1 MTELKGIHII
11 DDLQDAV
18 ANLTIE
24 DGIIKSLEYLD
35 VQPDASQPV
44 VMPAF
49 TDLHVH
55 FRDPGLTY
63 KEDVVSGSHAAVR
76 GGYTAVNMMPNTL
89 PVVDTLD
96 KARDVEARVRATGL
110 IHGNQAVSMTIG
122 ELGQDCSH
130 LTAIPAGAI
139 PFVSDDGK
147 GVNRDDI
154 MEQIFLICKEK
165 GFLIMAHEE
174 DARYS
179 PADLRMAENMMT
191 FRDLDLCRKTGG
203 SIHFCHVSTREAI
216 EAIREAKR
224 EGLAVSCEICPHH
237 IFYNAEQAKH
247 YRVAPPFR
255 TDNDIEAL
263 ICALQDGTAEVI
275 STDHAPHTPE
285 DKANGANGISGIE
298 TAFAL
303 CYTKLVRGGHLS
315 LQQLIRLMSTKPSE
329 MMRLNKGRIQEGM
342 QADLVWADLQNP
354 YQIDPASF
362 ASRGKNTPFAGVT
375 VYGRILKT
383 LKAGKTVYSE

>member
-11 DDLQDAV
+11 DDTQDAV
-18 ANLTIE
+18 VNLTIDE
-24 DGIIKSLEYLD
+24 GIIQSIEPLD
-35 VQPDASQPV
+35 IAPDTSQPV

-63 KEDVVSGSHAAVR
+63 KEDVVSGSRAAVR
-76 GGYTAVNMMPNTL
+76 GGYTAVNMMPNTV

-96 KARDVEARVRATGL
+96 KARDVEQRVRALGL

-130 LTAIPAGAI
+130 LLDIPAGAI

-147 GVNRDDI
+147 GVNRDDV
-154 MEQIFLICKEK
+154 MEQIFRICKEK

-179 PADLRMAENMMT
+179 PQDLRMAENMMT
-191 FRDLDLCRKTGG
+191 LRDLILCEKTGG
-203 SIHFCHVSTREAI
+203 RIHFCHVSTREAI
-216 EAIREAKR
+216 EAIRNAKR
-224 EGLAVSCEICPHH
+224 KGLKVSCEVCPHH
-237 IFYNAEQAKH
+237 IFYNAEQAHH

-255 TDNDIEAL
+255 TDDDIEAL
-263 ICALQDGTAEVI
+263 IRALQDGTAEVI

-285 DKANGANGISGIE
+285 DKANGANGISCIE

-303 CYTKLVRGGHLS
+303 CYTKLVRGGFLT
-315 LQQLIRLMSTKPSE
+315 LQQLIRLMSTKPSA
-329 MMRLNKGRIQEGM
+329 MMGLNKGRIQVGM
-342 QADLVWADLQNP
+342 QADLVWADLQHAYP
-354 YQIDPASF
+354 IDPADF

-375 VYGRILKT
+375 VYGRILQT
-383 LKAGKTVYSE
+383 MRAGNIVYSA

>member
-1 MTELKGIHII
+1 
-11 DDLQDAV
+11 
-18 ANLTIE
+18 
-24 DGIIKSLEYLD
+24 
-35 VQPDASQPV
+35 
-44 VMPAF
+44 
-49 TDLHVH
+49 
-55 FRDPGLTY
+55 
-63 KEDVVSGSHAAVR
+63 
-76 GGYTAVNMMPNTL
+76 
-89 PVVDTLD
+89 
-96 KARDVEARVRATGL
+96 
-110 IHGNQAVSMTIG
+110 
-122 ELGQDCSH
+122 
-130 LTAIPAGAI
+130 
-139 PFVSDDGK
+139 
-147 GVNRDDI
+147 
-154 MEQIFLICKEK
+154 
-165 GFLIMAHEE
+165 
-174 DARYS
+174 
-179 PADLRMAENMMT
+179 MAENMMT

-203 SIHFCHVSTREAI
+203 RIHFCHVSTREAI

-255 TDNDIEAL
+255 TNDDIEAL

-342 QADLVWADLQNP
+342 QADLVWADLQSP
-354 YQIDPASF
+354 YQIDPALF